1 MPLCTACDV
10 VADIEAGKFKDVPF
24 EKTPCAKCH
33 FTGTVQ
39 HNHGHSHVS
48 FESFISNSIDTAA
61 PDPDEDDAEAAPDTD
76 DPPEVPTDP
85 DDAGILPDR
94 PDHAVLIHPESDEPA
109 PFVEISDRAAESF
122 RDFFSEWLRLTPLC
136 QQIIAVRL
144 AEPDLKNNEI
154 AARLDTT
161 PQHVSQFLRTANTK
175 SRAFECLTK
184 RRNRKLSNAPR
195 MLKAS

>member
-1 MPLCTACDV
+1 MPLCTACEE
-10 VADIEAGKFKDVPF
+10 VADIQAGKFRDIPF
-24 EKTPCAKCH
+24 DQTPCGKCH
-33 FTGTVQ
+33 WTGTVQ
-39 HNHGHSHVS
+39 HNKGATHIS
-48 FESFISNSIDTAA
+48 FELLALNAFEKTIETEAD
-61 PDPDEDDAEAAPDTD
+61 DDDAEPVPDAD

-85 DDAGILPDR
+85 DDPGILPDR
-94 PDHAVLIHPESDEPA
+94 PDHAVLIHPERDELE

-161 PQHVSQFLRTANTK
+161 PSTFPSSLDPPTK
-175 SRAFECLTK
+175 EARPL
-184 RRNRKLSNAPR
+184 NA
-195 MLKAS
+195 